1 MRSAASRVEGESA
14 RENMVLPVERALIP
28 TRAREKQVLAVHEA
42 TAAFSFD
49 LRLFKSRPFFCTAL
63 YLSLYLSMLLSR
75 WREKSSMLRL
85 ISSCELLFAVL
96 LGYFTNVMV
105 RRINIDLRRA
115 TMYCIAL
122 CFVGCALD
130 LLQL

>member
-49 LRLFKSRPFFCTAL
+49 LCLFKSRPFFCTAL

-85 ISSCELLFAVL
+85 ISSCELLLAVL

-105 RRINIDLRRA
+105 LAHKHRSSASNDVLYR
-115 TMYCIAL
+115 
-122 CFVGCALD
+122 FVFR
-130 LLQL
+130 